1 MPHRT
6 SPPVVVNVDQVEPI
20 VRHPEGGGT
29 DWPLLNRET
38 AGTEL
43 MLFGYCVYQPGR
55 GSQWHS
61 HEEEDCFF
69 VVSGTGTMF
78 YERDGIESEL
88 PLRPGDA
95 VFSGYLGNYVRNT
108 GVEDLVL
115 VYAIAPKDRYET

>member
-6 SPPVVVNVDQVEPI
+6 KPPVVVNVDQVEPV
-20 VRHPEGGGT
+20 VRHPQGGGT
-29 DWPLLNRET
+29 DRPLLTHET

-43 MLFGYCVYQPGR
+43 VLFGHCVYAPGR

-69 VVSGTGTMF
+69 VVSGTGTLF
-78 YERDGIESEL
+78 YERDGIESEI

-95 VFSGYLGNYVRNT
+95 VFSGYLRNFVRNT

-115 VYAIAPKDRYET
+115 VYAIAPKDRYEE